1 MKKIVFLTGTRADW
15 GKIKSIVK
23 AVDESDDFEAYV
35 YVTGMHLLKKCGY
48 TYKIIEK
55 ENIKNTYVEDKIKL
69 TDKMDVNLA
78 NTIIYFSEYI
88 RIIKPDFI
96 VVHGDRVDAL
106 AAAIVGILNN
116 IRVIHI
122 EGGELTGTVDDSIR
136 HAITKLSHIHF
147 VANEESK
154 IRLIQL
160 GEKEKSIRIIGSPD
174 IDIMLSDNLPNISD
188 VKHKYKI
195 DFDEY
200 SIFMYHPVT
209 TELDVIE
216 KNVENVIKAIEKSNR
231 KYICIYPNNDSG
243 SNIILEKIQSIN
255 NKNIRIFQSFPF
267 EDFLVLLRECNFI
280 IGNSSAGI
288 REACVYG
295 IPCINIGT
303 RQNNRFPKR
312 ILKNIVSVKE
322 DTEEIL
328 KYINVI
334 DKYKFKSYYFGD
346 GHSTELFMN
355 AMRDKKFTEQN
366 IQKSFVD
373 LDITQKCIQ
382 TYINEVC
389 F

>member
-23 AVDESDDFEAYV
+23 AVDNSCDFEAYV
-35 YVTGMHLLKKCGY
+35 YVTGMHLLQKCGY
-48 TYKIIEK
+48 TYKIIES
-55 ENIKNTYVEDKIKL
+55 ENIKNTYVEDKIEL

-78 NTIIYFSEYI
+78 NTIIYFSNYI
-88 RIIKPDFI
+88 RIVKPDFI

-136 HAITKLSHIHF
+136 HSITKLSHIHF

-154 IRLIQL
+154 IRLMQL
-160 GEKEKSIRIIGSPD
+160 GEKEKSIKIIGSPD
-174 IDIMLSDNLPNISD
+174 IDIMLSDNLPRID
-188 VKHKYKI
+188 DIKEKYGI
-195 DFDEY
+195 NFDKY

-209 TELDVIE
+209 TELDIIE
-216 KNVENVIKAIEKSNR
+216 RNINNVIKAIEKSQR

-243 SNIILEKIQSIN
+243 SSIILEKIQAIN
-255 NKNIRIFQSFPF
+255 NKNIKIFQSFPF
-267 EDFLVLLRECNFI
+267 EEFLVLLKECDFI
-280 IGNSSAGI
+280 IGNSRAGI

-303 RQNNRFPKR
+303 RQSNRFSEK
-312 ILKNIVSVKE
+312 ILKNIISVEE
-322 DTEEIL
+322 DVDKIL
-328 KYINVI
+328 ECINKA
-334 DKYKFKSYYFGD
+334 DQYRYKSYYFGD

-355 AMRDKKFTEQN
+355 AMRDKEFTEQN

-373 LDITQKCIQ
+373 LDVTQKCIE